1 MNKSYKTNFL
11 GGLFFISIIFS
22 FIFLEDSLGGA
33 RHDFL
38 FHEKFI
44 ILFAEDFKNTFNNYG
59 QGELFARNSP
69 IFYIFLSLLY
79 KIGLSLDSIRFL
91 NILSIPLLLYIFTD
105 CLSFQF
111 KNINKNLLILT
122 SFIIFLSP
130 TIRSLVVWPYP
141 NLYGLILFLFSIKFF
156 LSFNKEKKGRL
167 GEALKNILF
176 LALASY
182 ITPNFSVFVIFFLY
196 KFFFKLKNL
205 SHFIF
210 IVIFNLLLATPAII
224 YYFINDF
231 YLFNVTVS
239 GADLNLK
246 LNIFNKIIIIS
257 TLVFFYF
264 IPFIDNKIIKNTQN
278 VLKNFYKEYVLILF
292 FFICVYFFN
301 FPYGNFGGGIFFH
314 FSQNF
319 FENNFLLFSVF
330 ALSLIL
336 FKSAKLI
343 NLSNIILFSCLVFY
357 NMQVSIY
364 HKYFDPLLLF
374 VFLFLLN
381 RNEIKSQKIYLELI
395 KKYYFLYIF
404 FLGISFYKVYFL

>member
-11 GGLFFISIIFS
+11 GGLFFVSIIFS

-79 KIGLSLDSIRFL
+79 KIGLSLDSIRYL
-91 NILSIPLLLYIFTD
+91 NILSIPLLLYIFTN

-111 KNINKNLLILT
+111 KNVNKNLLILT

-130 TIRSLVVWPYP
+130 TVRSLVVWPYP

-156 LSFNKEKKGRL
+156 LSFSKEKKDRL
-167 GEALKNILF
+167 GEALKSTLF

-205 SHFIF
+205 NHFIF
-210 IVIFNLLLATPAII
+210 IVIFNLLLAMPAMI

-246 LNIFNKIIIIS
+246 LNIFNKIVIIS

-278 VLKNFYKEYVLILF
+278 VLKNFYKEYF
-292 FFICVYFFN
+292 
-301 FPYGNFGGGIFFH
+301 
-314 FSQNF
+314 
-319 FENNFLLFSVF
+319 
-330 ALSLIL
+330 
-336 FKSAKLI
+336 
-343 NLSNIILFSCLVFY
+343 
-357 NMQVSIY
+357 
-364 HKYFDPLLLF
+364 
-374 VFLFLLN
+374 
-381 RNEIKSQKIYLELI
+381 
-395 KKYYFLYIF
+395 
-404 FLGISFYKVYFL
+404 